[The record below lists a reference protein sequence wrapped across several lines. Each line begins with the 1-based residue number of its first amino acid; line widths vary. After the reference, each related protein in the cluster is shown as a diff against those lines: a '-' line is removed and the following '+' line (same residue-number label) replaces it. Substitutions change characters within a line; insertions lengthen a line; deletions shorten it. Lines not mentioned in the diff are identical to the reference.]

1 MLKTKFILILL
12 SLITLI
18 VCQSILP
25 RSLGSFDA
33 HKAAFCGVAVWE
45 TTGVDLLFTSF
56 QAFRNGAVYH
66 VPSIADV
73 YQLPQ
78 TIKPLTVSSK
88 LTWPN
93 EVSQIPKQV
102 LGFEALAVPEGFLV
116 PGFQTGDVSIF
127 NMTDPLNPI
136 GPFQITQDKKDY
148 FYHRVVWTDVDRDG
162 LIDAISARAKQ
173 TSVSSDGQLVW
184 LKNPGPSTALLGPWK
199 ESVITSGPDIFFILT
214 TLPNDD
220 GSDLEVII
228 ATQFFSSKLAAYWSE
243 TNDWTNSTSIRSKV
257 IDDTIGA
264 LFDLELTDLNKDG
277 FFDLL
282 VTNHESS
289 AQNSSVFGFEIPIG
303 SQWKTSNWPKHLIA
317 NGFVT
322 RQPGSNQASPGAA
335 HSFYQKTDQNSDKPL
350 IVLGGDGSQEAYIIC
365 PLTQSSSD
373 WTYNVTVLTNI
384 GCTVGEVTAYD
395 VDGDTWTEIFVPA
408 YDKSFMEI
416 FTYSP

>member
-199 ESVITSGPDIFFILT
+199 ESVITSGPDIFFY
-214 TLPNDD
+214 
-220 GSDLEVII
+220 SYY
-228 ATQFFSSKLAAYWSE
+228 SSK
-243 TNDWTNSTSIRSKV
+243 
-257 IDDTIGA
+257 
-264 LFDLELTDLNKDG
+264 
-277 FFDLL
+277 
-282 VTNHESS
+282 
-289 AQNSSVFGFEIPIG
+289 
-303 SQWKTSNWPKHLIA
+303 
-317 NGFVT
+317 
-322 RQPGSNQASPGAA
+322 
-335 HSFYQKTDQNSDKPL
+335 
-350 IVLGGDGSQEAYIIC
+350 
-365 PLTQSSSD
+365 
-373 WTYNVTVLTNI
+373 
-384 GCTVGEVTAYD
+384 
-395 VDGDTWTEIFVPA
+395 
-408 YDKSFMEI
+408 
-416 FTYSP
+416 